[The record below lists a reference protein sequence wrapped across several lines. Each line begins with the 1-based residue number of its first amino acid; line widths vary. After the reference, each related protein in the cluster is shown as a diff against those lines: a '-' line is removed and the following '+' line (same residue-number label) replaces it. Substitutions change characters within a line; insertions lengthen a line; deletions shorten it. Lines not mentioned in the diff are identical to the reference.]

1 MIPKDTV
8 DAIMQATV
16 IEEVGGE
23 FVQLKKSGTSMR
35 GLSPFTNEKTPSFYV
50 VPGKG
55 IFKDFSSGKGGS
67 AVTFLME
74 HEKLS
79 YPEALRW
86 LANKYGIEVEERQ
99 LTAEEQAEQTERES
113 LANLATWAQKWFQEQ
128 LHETGEGK
136 SVGLGYFRQRGFGDA
151 TLSDFAIG
159 YCPGTP
165 WGEDGA
171 LAQAARKA
179 GYQEK
184 WLLSSGLCKKRED
197 GTLYDFYRGRVMFP
211 IRDVTG
217 RFIGFGG
224 RTLKTDKKVPKYVNS
239 PESPLYD
246 KSRALYGIH
255 LARNAIVRADRAIL
269 VEGYTDVMAMRQAG
283 VEQVVASSG
292 TALTVEQVRLLRR
305 FSKNITMLFD
315 GDPAGLRAAI
325 RGVDIVLGE
334 GLDVKVAV
342 LPDGEDPDT
351 FAKRM
356 GQEELMAWL
365 EENSQDFIRF
375 KIDILDEEAQGDPLK
390 RTELVRSVVKSIAEV
405 PDELKRT
412 VYVQESARRLGM
424 QVDDL
429 LSELGR
435 QARNLLEKKAKAPLP
450 SLAPKADAPFSAPR
464 LIGRVG
470 RGGREVDLLRL
481 LLQYGRHHVTVE
493 VPPEVK
499 PEATEENGDAPEPAT
514 EASDSAEPATVEV
527 TLAEV
532 LITELDNMAV
542 AIRHPVVDGVLR
554 HFREQMGEG
563 HIPGLEDFASSETE
577 VAELMA
583 DLAISEFGLS
593 ENWTKRHGIRP
604 ETEEQNLKEAM
615 RGALLRLMLDEAHFE
630 GARITRRL
638 AEMAEDPSTSENPLE
653 EEKDLLRRK
662 MSVSSRVFKISEHF
676 KTVILNPAK
685 EDVESAGSRP

>member
-16 IEEVGGE
+16 IEEVVGE

-67 AVTFLME
+67 AITFLME

-86 LANKYGIEVEERQ
+86 LASKYGIEIEERE

-113 LANLATWAQKWFQEQ
+113 LANLATWAQKWFSEQ
-128 LHETGEGK
+128 LNETGEGK
-136 SVGLGYFRQRGFGDA
+136 SVGLGYMRQRGFGDA
-151 TLSDFAIG
+151 MLSDFAIG
-159 YCPGTP
+159 YCPDSP
-165 WGEDGA
+165 WSEEGA
-171 LAQAARKA
+171 LAQAAKKA

-197 GTLYDFYRGRVMFP
+197 GKLYDFYRGRVIFP

-255 LARNAIVRADRAIL
+255 LARNAVVKSDRAIL

-283 VEQVVASSG
+283 IEHVVASSG

-305 FSKNITMLFD
+305 FSKNMTMLFD

-351 FAKRM
+351 FAKRL
-356 GQEELMAWL
+356 GQEKLLGWL

-375 KIDILDEEAQGDPLK
+375 KIDLLDEEAKGDPLK
-390 RTELVRSVVKSIAEV
+390 RTELVRSVIKSIAEV

-424 QVDDL
+424 EVDDL

-435 QARNLLEKKAKAPLP
+435 QARSSLEKKANAPLP
-450 SLAPKADAPFSAPR
+450 SLVPEAEAPFGAPR
-464 LIGRVG
+464 LLGRVG

-481 LLQYGRHHVTVE
+481 LLRYGRHHVTMDM
-493 VPPEVK
+493 PEETGAVD
-499 PEATEENGDAPEPAT
+499 EEGADASPDT
-514 EASDSAEPATVEV
+514 VEAS
-527 TLAEV
+527 LAEV
-532 LITELDNMAV
+532 LLMELDTAGV

-554 HFREQMGEG
+554 HFRDQMQKG
-563 HIPGLEDFASSETE
+563 HIPGLEDFAASEKE

-630 GARITRRL
+630 GAKITRRL
-638 AEMAEDPSTSENPLE
+638 EEMTEDPSTSEDPLE
-653 EEKDLLRRK
+653 EEKDLLRKK
-662 MSVSSRVFKISEHF
+662 MSVSARVFRLAGHF
-676 KTVILNPAK
+676 QTVILQPAK
-685 EDVESAGSRP
+685 EDFN